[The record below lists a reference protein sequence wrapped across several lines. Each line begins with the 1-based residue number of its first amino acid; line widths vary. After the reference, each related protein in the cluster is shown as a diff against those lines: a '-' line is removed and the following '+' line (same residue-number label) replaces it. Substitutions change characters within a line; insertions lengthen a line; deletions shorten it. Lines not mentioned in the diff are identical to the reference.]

1 MRWLLVTPVVRQP
14 ALSLASALVLLW
26 VDLLGP
32 GSSFARL
39 QRLQILFLA
48 LVSVMT
54 AGLLTTVVLLE
65 GSLTLTVTAS
75 DVIRSLEVVHA
86 QLGQQHSAIQH

>member
-1 MRWLLVTPVVRQP
+1 MASRHASRQATCTEP
-14 ALSLASALVLLW
+14 CICSRLAVGRSS
-26 VDLLGP
+26 GP

-39 QRLQILFLA
+39 QRLRILFLA

-54 AGLLTTVVLLE
+54 AGLLTVVLLE

-75 DVIRSLEVVHA
+75 DVTRSLEVVHA